1 MLRLR
6 APLILI
12 LLIMSTAHVVAG
24 VAGDDKW
31 REIKSPNFTV
41 YTNDSDKRGREVALR
56 FEQMRKVFG
65 TLILRDKV
73 NINVPL
79 VIIAFKDN
87 RGLKSVAPLFKG
99 KPIDLAGLYLSG
111 EDKHFIALDL
121 SSEAGYPVVF
131 HEYAHL
137 LLNANFPKTDLW
149 FDEGFAEYYST
160 IAITPKEVKIGA
172 APKNAGPIL
181 DEGLMPVEKLFAIT
195 HDAPEYNVTGP
206 KRHTLYAQSWLV
218 VHYLYDTKKLKET
231 GEYFDLVINKRV
243 PFAQA
248 LKTTFGM
255 TPAEFDRSLRDY
267 FRKNLVNVYTLRAP
281 EIEPS
286 LYVVTKLK
294 DHQALAQIADLHL
307 HSRHHAD
314 LAAREFE
321 QVLAADPNFADAH
334 RGLGYYYVRTGD
346 LEKAGDNFR
355 RAAALGSKDA
365 RVYFYTAQFIFKNV
379 AGSTRDM
386 TDLQEMSGLL
396 DKAIELDPAYAEA
409 YNLKAFV
416 LSAANNHTGAI
427 EPLRQAIRLSP
438 RNDMYKANLATQ
450 LTHAGK
456 YDDAMAMWNY
466 LKNSTDPGVAEMAG
480 KQFEMAK
487 QFKEKPLLRL
497 GSELRETTA
506 PQWRRPE
513 GKVDPELKALE
524 DKQTGASDQEEEER
538 KSAAAE
544 AELKN
549 DVRPVKFMKGLLRQV
564 DCAPDG
570 SATLTIVSG
579 ARTLRLHAKHPE
591 KMVIIGDYKFT
602 CNWKNQKV
610 AVNYKVRDARNG
622 DIVSLEPQ

>member
-1 MLRLR
+1 MHRLR
-6 APLILI
+6 SILI
-12 LLIMSTAHVVAG
+12 PLLLIANIGLTAA
-24 VAGDDKW
+24 AADDKW

-87 RGLKSVAPLFKG
+87 RGLKSVAPLWKG

-160 IAITPKEVKIGA
+160 IDITPKEVKIGA
-172 APKNAGPIL
+172 APKNAGLIL

-195 HDAPEYNVTGP
+195 HNAPEYNVTGP

-218 VHYLYDTKKLKET
+218 VHYLYDMKKLKET

-243 PFAQA
+243 PIAQA
-248 LKTTFGM
+248 LQTTFGM
-255 TPAEFDRSLRDY
+255 TPAEFDKTLRDY
-267 FRKNLVNVYTLRAP
+267 FRKNQVNVYMLRAP

-286 LYVVTKLK
+286 LYEVKKIK

-307 HSRHHAD
+307 HSRDHAD
-314 LAAREFE
+314 LAAKEFE

-365 RVYFYTAQFIFKNV
+365 RVYFYLAQFIFRNV

-396 DKAIELDPAYAEA
+396 DKAIELDPDYAEA

-427 EPLRQAIRLSP
+427 EPMRQAIRLSP

-466 LKNSTDPGVAEMAG
+466 LKNSTDPGVAQMAA

-497 GSELRETTA
+497 GSEIRETTA

-513 GKVDPELKALE
+513 GKVDPELRALE
-524 DKQTGASDQEEEER
+524 DKQTGASDREEEE
-538 KSAAAE
+538 KKAAAAE

-549 DVRPVKFMKGLLRQV
+549 DVRPVKFLKGLLRQV
-564 DCAPDG
+564 ECAPDG
-570 SATLTIVSG
+570 SATLIVVSG
-579 ARTLRLHAKHPE
+579 PRTLRLHTKNPE